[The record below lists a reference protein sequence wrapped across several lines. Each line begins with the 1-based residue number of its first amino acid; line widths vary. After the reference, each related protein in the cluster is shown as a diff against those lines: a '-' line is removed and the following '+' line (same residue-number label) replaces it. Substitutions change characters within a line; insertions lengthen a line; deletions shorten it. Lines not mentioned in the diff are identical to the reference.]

1 MLKIISKILLRL
13 SGWKIVGNTNFPKK
27 CVVIAAPHTSN
38 WDFILGKLYSYIIG
52 VNGNFL
58 LKSQLFKPII
68 GSLFRWSGAIPVYRH
83 QKNNLVSQLTRL
95 FEEEDS
101 LILAMSPEGS
111 RAYVSKWKTGFYH
124 IAKAAKVPIVLLK
137 IDYRLKEIGIIKLL
151 NVTQDLNSDFT
162 QIEKEYSKVSPKLKE
177 NYNPKIF

>member
-1 MLKIISKILLRL
+1 
-13 SGWKIVGNTNFPKK
+13 
-27 CVVIAAPHTSN
+27 
-38 WDFILGKLYSYIIG
+38 
-52 VNGNFL
+52 
-58 LKSQLFKPII
+58 
-68 GSLFRWSGAIPVYRH
+68 
-83 QKNNLVSQLTRL
+83 
-95 FEEEDS
+95 
-101 LILAMSPEGS
+101 MSPEGS